1 MFGSKDSPLVAAFP
15 QQSRSGSSGMQGGQ
29 KNLRG
34 YITRWAKQAN
44 AWAVNDIVKP
54 DEPLGYRARLKCR
67 FPGVLVPVWGGAV
80 ISIKKENQ

>member
-1 MFGSKDSPLVAAFP
+1 
-15 QQSRSGSSGMQGGQ
+15 
-29 KNLRG
+29 
-34 YITRWAKQAN
+34 
-44 AWAVNDIVKP
+44 VKP